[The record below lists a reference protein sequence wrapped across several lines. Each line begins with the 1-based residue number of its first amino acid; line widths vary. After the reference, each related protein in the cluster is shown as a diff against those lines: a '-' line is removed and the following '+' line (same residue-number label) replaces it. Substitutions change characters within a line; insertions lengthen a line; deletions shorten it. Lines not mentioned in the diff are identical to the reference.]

1 MKNKILSVV
10 LAAALTMT
18 TITPVFA
25 TPNEEVLKTQQQYE
39 ELTAKID
46 EIQGKIYSLNEQISP
61 LVEKIESNK
70 QEIQGIKNEIENTN
84 KEIEAAK
91 VEISDQ
97 EEVLGKRVRELY
109 KSGGQGS
116 YLTLLFTAESFSDL
130 ISKMD
135 SASRLVNIDKKIV
148 KELQDNKE
156 KLDNKVSSLE
166 EKSNEIAKINEENN
180 KTLTELEDKK
190 VEQESLIEEVKAE
203 QAKFEKEYLAVAE
216 RSLIEY
222 QLEIL
227 ASSSDI
233 TELKNAISQLRN
245 IRDNQLKS
253 PTVIEELNDEIET
266 AKVRLEELEELAAQL
281 QAQQQEDNSFINR
294 GEIPGIS
301 GSVSASGSAIV
312 SYAYQFIGYP
322 YVYGATGPNAFDCS
336 GFTSYVYMNVAGI
349 DITRTTYSQIGVGTP
364 VSYSELQPGDLV
376 FTYNNEHVGIY
387 VGGGQYIHAP
397 QPGDSVKVSPIT
409 SFYAARR
416 VVN

>member
-91 VEISDQ
+91 AEISDQ

-203 QAKFEKEYLAVAE
+203 QVKFEKEYLAVAE

-227 ASSSDI
+227 SSSNDI

-253 PTVIEELNDEIET
+253 PTVIEELNDEIES
-266 AKVRLEELEELAAQL
+266 AKVRLEELEEQAAQL

-336 GFTSYVYMNVAGI
+336 GFTSYVYRNAAGI

>member
-312 SYAYQFIGYP
+312 SYAYQFLGYP

>member
-1 MKNKILSVV
+1 MKNKILAIV
-10 LAAALTMT
+10 LAGALTMT

-61 LVEKIESNK
+61 LVEKIETNK

-91 VEISDQ
+91 AEISDQ

-203 QAKFEKEYLAVAE
+203 QAKFDKEYLAVAE

-227 ASSSDI
+227 SSSNDI

-253 PTVIEELNDEIET
+253 PTVIEELNDQIES
-266 AKVRLEELEELAAQL
+266 AKVRLEELEEQAAQL

-336 GFTSYVYMNVAGI
+336 GFTSYVYRNAAGI

>member
-61 LVEKIESNK
+61 LVEKIETNK

-91 VEISDQ
+91 AEISDQ

-116 YLTLLFTAESFSDL
+116 YLTLLFTAESFSDI

-166 EKSNEIAKINEENN
+166 EKSNELAKINEENN

-203 QAKFEKEYLAVAE
+203 QAKFDKEYLAVAE

-227 ASSSDI
+227 SSSNDI

-253 PTVIEELNDEIET
+253 PTVIEELNDQIES
-266 AKVRLEELEELAAQL
+266 AKVRLEELEEQAAQL

-336 GFTSYVYMNVAGI
+336 GFTSYVYRNAAGI

>member
-39 ELTAKID
+39 ELTEKID

-70 QEIQGIKNEIENTN
+70 QEIQEIKNEIENTN

-156 KLDNKVSSLE
+156 KLDNKVLSLE

-216 RSLIEY
+216 RSLIQY

-227 ASSSDI
+227 SSSNDI

-245 IRDNQLKS
+245 IRDNQPLKS

-266 AKVRLEELEELAAQL
+266 AKVKIEELEEQAAQL
-281 QAQQQEDNSFINR
+281 QAQQQADNSFINR
-294 GEIPGIS
+294 GEIPEVS
-301 GSVSASGSAIV
+301 GSVSGSAIV
-312 SYAYQFIGYP
+312 SYAYQFLGYP

-336 GFTSYVYMNVAGI
+336 GFTSYVYRNAAGI
-349 DITRTTYSQIGVGTP
+349 EITRTTYSQIGVGTP

>member
-39 ELTAKID
+39 ELTEKID

-70 QEIQGIKNEIENTN
+70 QEIQEIKNEIENTN

-227 ASSSDI
+227 SSSNDI

-266 AKVRLEELEELAAQL
+266 AKVKIEELEEQAAQL
-281 QAQQQEDNSFINR
+281 QAQQQADNSFINR
-294 GEIPGIS
+294 GEIPEVS
-301 GSVSASGSAIV
+301 GSVSGSAIV
-312 SYAYQFIGYP
+312 SYAYQFLGYP

-336 GFTSYVYMNVAGI
+336 GFTSYVYRNAAGI
-349 DITRTTYSQIGVGTP
+349 EITRTTYSQIGVGTP

>member
-91 VEISDQ
+91 AEISDQ

-203 QAKFEKEYLAVAE
+203 QAKFEKEHLAVAE

-227 ASSSDI
+227 SSSNDI

-253 PTVIEELNDEIET
+253 PTVIEELNDEIES
-266 AKVRLEELEELAAQL
+266 AKVRLEELEEQAAQL

-336 GFTSYVYMNVAGI
+336 GFTSYVYRNAAGI

>member
-39 ELTAKID
+39 ELTEKID

-70 QEIQGIKNEIENTN
+70 QEIQEIKNEIENTN

-156 KLDNKVSSLE
+156 KLDNKVLSLE

-227 ASSSDI
+227 SSSNDI

-266 AKVRLEELEELAAQL
+266 AKVKIEELEEQAAQL
-281 QAQQQEDNSFINR
+281 QAQQQADNSFINR
-294 GEIPGIS
+294 GEIPEVS
-301 GSVSASGSAIV
+301 GSVSGSAIV
-312 SYAYQFIGYP
+312 SYAYQFLGYP

-336 GFTSYVYMNVAGI
+336 GFTSYVYRNAAGI